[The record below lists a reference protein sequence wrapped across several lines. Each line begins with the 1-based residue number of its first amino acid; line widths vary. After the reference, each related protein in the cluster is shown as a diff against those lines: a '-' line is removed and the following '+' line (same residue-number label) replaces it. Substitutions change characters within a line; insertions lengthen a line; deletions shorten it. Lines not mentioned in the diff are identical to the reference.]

1 MVRGT
6 TAQFRFKLP
15 CKADEVITA
24 QITFWQ
30 PGNEGFGKSIQ
41 KDLTNCVVATDD
53 DYCLCVSLDHKE
65 TLRFSDKVKAKVQ
78 LKAQY
83 GNTIFASRQQSITV
97 YPINDAIA
105 EGEDPLPYKDG
116 WVIFDGKE
124 ITM

>member
-15 CKADEVITA
+15 CRVDELVTA

-30 PGNEGFGKSIQ
+30 PGNEGFGEAITKNLS
-41 KDLTNCVVATDD
+41 NCEAAPNDD
-53 DYCLCVSLDHKE
+53 HCLCVSLSTSD
-65 TLRFSDKVKAKVQ
+65 TLKFSDKVKAKVQ

-83 GNTIFASRQQSITV
+83 GATIFASRQQSITV
-97 YPINDAIA
+97 YPINNAIA